1 MNFYQRQ
8 EIQFVHA
15 YTTKLP
21 NLGAHS
27 TQCSEGLHSLV
38 KNVTNRNTPIRQ
50 SVQKICDEVR
60 KND

>member
-21 NLGAHS
+21 NLDAHS
-27 TQCSEGLHSLV
+27 TQRSEGLHSLV
-38 KNVTNRNTPIRQ
+38 KM
-50 SVQKICDEVR
+50 
-60 KND
+60 

>member
-27 TQCSEGLHSLV
+27 TQRSEGLHPLV

-60 KND
+60 I

>member
-15 YTTKLP
+15 YTSTTKLP
-21 NLGAHS
+21 NLG
-27 TQCSEGLHSLV
+27 TQRSEDLNSLV

-50 SVQKICDEVR
+50 SVQKYVMRCG
-60 KND
+60 KNN